1 MYLEPQSLQNDKL
14 LYGSFL
20 SQNEGFFV
28 KLLANANMNMVN
40 RHCFKMRFKCKA
52 FTATRAHIVGT

>member
-20 SQNEGFFV
+20 SQNKVFFV
-28 KLLANANMNMVN
+28 KLLANANINVVN
-40 RHCFKMRFKCKA
+40 THCFNMHFKCKA
-52 FTATRAHIVGT
+52 FTATLAHIADT